1 MVANG
6 VGSASL
12 LQYWTSPTWG
22 PDLSR
27 SPFLD
32 FSLSPLLAVP
42 HSTPSQ
48 PLKLRFLL
56 VLLLLRLPLPRSS
69 TSSSSI
75 SSSCRRCSQH
85 RHSHARAR
93 ALIHTHRIAISLSGG
108 RAAGL
113 PSPSFPPTVSRDP
126 TTSSPSTPWS
136 QGGDPPSLRLLAP
149 LRLPAA
155 SAKRAGWRWQAF
167 ARLYVYPCLSRLLSS
182 LALARPSVQE
192 KRVRRR
198 DPWLRPPLYPL
209 INIRRHDQ
217 PVHRRRVPLIG
228 CGYTAT
234 SPRYAEPTSS
244 FRGIAK
250 WNWTDRP
257 FKGSSSVVMGL
268 RRLCED
274 GLWPGEGRRSGF
286 EGGIIDFWVDRC
298 NGSVFGNIE
307 WGGRG
312 RDVSF
317 RKFGVFVENAI
328 WLALVYLSRS
338 TDIRQFPTSSRFH
351 RSRFLSKS
359 SLACW
364 DSLIA
369 KDYYGWDFNFH
380 AVSLADNFQG

>member
-1 MVANG
+1 MALARRRCYSIERLLRG
-6 VGSASL
+6 VQISL
-12 LQYWTSPTWG
+12 AL
-22 PDLSR
+22 
-27 SPFLD
+27 PFST
-32 FSLSPLLAVP
+32 SLSPLLAVP

-69 TSSSSI
+69 TSSSSV

-93 ALIHTHRIAISLSGG
+93 SYTHTESLSLFL
-108 RAAGL
+108 AVA
-113 PSPSFPPTVSRDP
+113 PPAFRLR
-126 TTSSPSTPWS
+126 
-136 QGGDPPSLRLLAP
+136 PSLRRFLVTRRRPLPPRRGPRVETLPLCASLLLFVSPRRPPSARGGGGRP
-149 LRLPAA
+149 SLA
-155 SAKRAGWRWQAF
+155 STSIPVF
-167 ARLYVYPCLSRLLSS
+167 LVSS
-182 LALARPSVQE
+182 LLLLARPSVQE

-234 SPRYAEPTSS
+234 SRRYAEPTSS

-317 RKFGVFVENAI
+317 RKFGVLAENAI
-328 WLALVYLSRS
+328 WQTLVHLSRS
-338 TDIRQFPTSSRFH
+338 TDIRQFRTSSWFRWY
-351 RSRFLSKS
+351 RFLSKFS
-359 SLACW
+359 FACR

-369 KDYYGWDFNFH
+369 KSYYRWDFDFHVISFDNNFR
-380 AVSLADNFQG
+380 G

>member
-1 MVANG
+1 MG
-6 VGSASL
+6 
-12 LQYWTSPTWG
+12 
-22 PDLSR
+22 SR
-27 SPFLD
+27 SL
-32 FSLSPLLAVP
+32 SLS
-42 HSTPSQ
+42 
-48 PLKLRFLL
+48 
-56 VLLLLRLPLPRSS
+56 
-69 TSSSSI
+69 
-75 SSSCRRCSQH
+75 
-85 RHSHARAR
+85 
-93 ALIHTHRIAISLSGG
+93 
-108 RAAGL
+108 
-113 PSPSFPPTVSRDP
+113 
-126 TTSSPSTPWS
+126 
-136 QGGDPPSLRLLAP
+136 
-149 LRLPAA
+149 
-155 SAKRAGWRWQAF
+155 
-167 ARLYVYPCLSRLLSS
+167 LSRLLSLHCSPFLTPPLPSLSSSVSSWSSSSSASLFLAPRHPHPPSLPLAVAVASIVTRTRARERSYTRTESLSLFLAVAPPAFRLRPSLRRFLVTRRRPLPPRRGPRVETLPLCASLLLFVSPRRPPSARGGGGRPS
-182 LALARPSVQE
+182 LASTFIPVFLVSSLLLLARPSVQE

-328 WLALVYLSRS
+328 WQALVYLS
-338 TDIRQFPTSSRFH
+338 
-351 RSRFLSKS
+351 
-359 SLACW
+359 
-364 DSLIA
+364 
-369 KDYYGWDFNFH
+369 
-380 AVSLADNFQG
+380 